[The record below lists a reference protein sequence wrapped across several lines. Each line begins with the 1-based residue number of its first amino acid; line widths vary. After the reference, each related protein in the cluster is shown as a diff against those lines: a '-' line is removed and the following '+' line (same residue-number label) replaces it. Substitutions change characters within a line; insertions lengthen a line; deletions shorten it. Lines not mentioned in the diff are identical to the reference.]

1 MLDYVFIET
10 SSLLATRSINASGS
24 HSTPSRRA
32 PCGGIDDMGDPTTKL
47 HFSPVISFRRLQT
60 DEEHYRQ
67 QPTSTEATPHGQT
80 KNSLARHNTRFSGT
94 DENNETNSERATQ
107 TGQVARKCC

>member
-1 MLDYVFIET
+1 MVVWDPLFRKAVDEQFHEM
-10 SSLLATRSINASGS
+10 SIPTVNVLCPS
-24 HSTPSRRA
+24 HPNPR
-32 PCGGIDDMGDPTTKL
+32 TKL

-60 DEEHYRQ
+60 DKEHYRQ
-67 QPTSTEATPHGQT
+67 QPKITEATPHGQT